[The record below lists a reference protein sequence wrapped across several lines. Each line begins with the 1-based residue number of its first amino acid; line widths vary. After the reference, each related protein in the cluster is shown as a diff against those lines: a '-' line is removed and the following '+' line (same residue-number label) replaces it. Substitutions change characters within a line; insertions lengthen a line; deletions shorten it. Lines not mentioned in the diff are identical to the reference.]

1 MVALDKLNKISVI
14 IPAYDK
20 RKLDLGDFV
29 DRVSKEVLSIA
40 SDVEIVIVCLKDDAV
55 IYSEAVVLSEKNEN
69 ISIVEHDPKIGKE
82 YAYLLE
88 GFKKTRG
95 EYVLYVDPHSKL
107 NLRALGDFRKA
118 IEKNKADIVIGSKH
132 HTSSKVDYSDLRKK
146 VGKIYYLFIRHFLG
160 LNVFDL
166 QTGMK
171 LYKREVLKRVIP
183 LIVTKKYAFDLE
195 ILTCANHLGYKIVE
209 APVEIDKSYEFEKL
223 SLPLIYHAAIDTL
236 AVFYRLRFLKFYDRM
251 IPELKSTPKVSIV
264 IAVKVYNQNLEE
276 CLNKCRELDYPD
288 YEVIVLPDEKMNK
301 DFAGIKEVPTGNV
314 LPPAKRDIGI
324 KAAQGKIIAFLDD
337 DAFPVANWIKSA
349 VRYFEDDSIAA
360 VGGPAV
366 TPDNSPERELASGV
380 VYASSMVAWKNNYRY
395 IPKTAREVDDYP
407 TCNLFVRKDALEEIG
422 GFDNK
427 FWPGEDTIVCYK
439 IVENLGKKIYYDPD
453 ALVYHR
459 RRALYIPHLK
469 QVASYALH
477 RGYFVKRYPETSMRL
492 SYFFPSLFVL
502 GVILGPILG
511 QYFELIRNIYIGL
524 MSLYL
529 IWALLIGILCD
540 SVKMAFLVI
549 SGIFLTHVT
558 YGIYFIKGLLA
569 KKLQEEMLN
578 EDTN

>member
-1 MVALDKLNKISVI
+1 MVAPDKLSKISVI

-20 RKLDLGDFV
+20 RKLGLADFV
-29 DRVSKEVLSIA
+29 DKVSKGVLSIA
-40 SDVEIVIVCLKDDAV
+40 EEVEIVIVCLKDDAI
-55 IYSEAVVLSEKNEN
+55 IYSEALVLSEKDKN

-88 GFKKTRG
+88 GFKKTKG
-95 EYVLYVDPHSKL
+95 EYILYVDPHSKL
-107 NLRALGDFRKA
+107 NLKALSGFKKA
-118 IEKNKADIVIGSKH
+118 IDKDKADVVIGSKH
-132 HTSSKVDYSDLRKK
+132 HTDSKVKYSDFRKK
-146 VGKIYYLFIRHFLG
+146 VGNLYYLFIRHFLI
-160 LNVFDL
+160 LKVFDL

-171 LYKREVLKRVIP
+171 LYKRKVLEKVIP

-195 ILTCANHLGYKIVE
+195 ILTCANHIGFKIGE

-223 SLPLIYHAAIDTL
+223 SLPLIYHVAIDTL
-236 AVFYRLRFLKFYDRM
+236 AVFYRLRFLKFYDRK
-251 IPELKSTPKVSIV
+251 IPQLKEMPKVSIV
-264 IAVKVYNQNLEE
+264 IAVKEYNQNLKK
-276 CLNKCRELDYPD
+276 CLAKCRQLDYLN
-288 YEVIVLPDEKMNK
+288 YEIIVLPDEKMKENIE
-301 DFAGIKEVPTGNV
+301 GIREIPTGNV
-314 LPPAKRDIGI
+314 FPPAKRDIGI
-324 KAAQGKIIAFLDD
+324 NVAQGKIIAFLDD
-337 DAFPVANWIKSA
+337 DAFPVAGWIKSA
-349 VRYFEDDSIAA
+349 VKYFEDDSIAA

-366 TPDNSPERELASGV
+366 TPDNSSDRELASGV
-380 VYASSMVAWKNNYRY
+380 VYASSLIAWKNNYRY

-407 TCNLFVRKDALEEIG
+407 TCNLFVRKDTLEEIG

-453 ALVYHR
+453 ALVYHK

-469 QVASYALH
+469 QVASYAIH

-492 SYFFPSLFVL
+492 SYFFPSLFVFSLILAPVL
-502 GVILGPILG
+502 GNVS
-511 QYFELIRNIYIGL
+511 ETIRNLYITV

-529 IWALLIGILCD
+529 LWALLIGILCD

-558 YGIYFIKGLLA
+558 YGIYFIKGLLS
-569 KKLQEEMLN
+569 KKLPEE
-578 EDTN
+578 DI

>member
-1 MVALDKLNKISVI
+1 MVESKKINKISAI

-20 RKLDLGDFV
+20 RQLDLAAFIEDI
-29 DRVSKEVLSIA
+29 SKEALAIA
-40 SDVEIVIVCLKDDAV
+40 QSVDIVIVCLRDDA
-55 IYSEAVVLSEKNEN
+55 IIFSEAEVLSKKHNN

-88 GFKKTRG
+88 GFKKTNG
-95 EYVLYVDPHSKL
+95 DYILYIDPHSKL
-107 NLRALGDFRKA
+107 NLGNLKRFKKVLDKERADIVVGSKQHKESKVKYSDFRK
-118 IEKNKADIVIGSKH
+118 
-132 HTSSKVDYSDLRKK
+132 KVSNLYYS
-146 VGKIYYLFIRHFLG
+146 FIKCFLG
-160 LNVFDL
+160 LKINDL

-171 LYKREVLKRVIP
+171 LYKKEALEKVLP

-195 ILTCANHLGYKIVE
+195 ILVCANHLGYKIAE
-209 APVEIDKSYEFEKL
+209 APIEIEASYEFEKL

-236 AVFYRLRFLKFYDRM
+236 AVFYRLKFLKFYDRK
-251 IPELKSTPKVSIV
+251 IPQLKSTPKVSIV
-264 IAVKVYNQNLEE
+264 IAVKEYNQNLEE
-276 CLNKCRELDYPD
+276 SINKCREIDYPD
-288 YEVIVLPDEKMNK
+288 YEIIVLPDEKMNK
-301 DFAGIKEVPTGNV
+301 EISGIREIPTGNV

-324 KAAQGKIIAFLDD
+324 KEAKGSIIAFLDD
-337 DAFPVANWIKSA
+337 DAFPVPGWIKSA
-349 VRYFEDDSIAA
+349 VRYFEDESIAA

-366 TPDNSPERELASGV
+366 TPDNSPDRELASGV
-380 VYASSMVAWKNNYRY
+380 VYASSLVAWKNNYRY

-407 TCNLFVRKDALEEIG
+407 TCNLFARKDILDKIG

-439 IVENLGKKIYYDPD
+439 IVEDEKKKIYYDPD

-459 RRALYIPHLK
+459 RRPLYIPHLK

-477 RGYFVKRYPETSMRL
+477 RGYFVKRYPETSLRP

-502 GVILGPILG
+502 GLILGPVLG
-511 QYFELIRNIYIGL
+511 LYLDWAKNIYLWVI
-524 MSLYL
+524 SIYT

-540 SVKMAFLVI
+540 TLKIALLVI

-558 YGIYFIKGLLA
+558 YGIYFIKGLFA
-569 KKLQEEMLN
+569 KKLPEE
-578 EDTN
+578 DA

>member
-1 MVALDKLNKISVI
+1 MVAVDKLSKISVI

-20 RKLDLGDFV
+20 RKLDLGNFV
-29 DRVSKEVLSIA
+29 DKVSKEVLSIA
-40 SDVEIVIVCLKDDAV
+40 EDVEIVIVCLKDDVV
-55 IYSEAVVLSEKNEN
+55 IYSEALSLSKDNEN

-88 GFKKTRG
+88 GFKKSRS
-95 EYVLYVDPHSKL
+95 EYILYVDPHSKL
-107 NLRALGDFRKA
+107 NLNALSGFRKA
-118 IEKNKADIVIGSKH
+118 IKKDKVDIVIGSKH
-132 HTSSKVDYSDLRKK
+132 HANSKVDYSDFRKK
-146 VGKIYYLFIRHFLG
+146 VGKIYYLFVRHFLG
-160 LNVFDL
+160 LNVYDL

-171 LYKREVLKRVIP
+171 LYKRDVLKKVIP

-195 ILTCANHLGYKIVE
+195 VLTCANHLGYKIAE

-236 AVFYRLRFLKFYDRM
+236 AVFYRLRFLKFYDRK
-251 IPELKSTPKVSIV
+251 IPQLKETPKVSIV
-264 IAVKVYNQNLEE
+264 IAVKEYNQNLEE
-276 CLNKCRELDYPD
+276 CLKKCREIDYPD
-288 YEVIVLPDEKMNK
+288 YEIIVLPDEKMNK
-301 DFAGIKEVPTGNV
+301 NIPDIKEVPTGNV

-324 KAAQGKIIAFLDD
+324 KEAEGKIIAFLDD
-337 DAFPVANWIKSA
+337 DAFPVANWINSA
-349 VRYFEDDSIAA
+349 VRYFGDDSIAA

-395 IPKTAREVDDYP
+395 IPKTSREVDDYP
-407 TCNLFVRKDALEEIG
+407 TCNLFVRKDVLEEIG

-453 ALVYHR
+453 ALVYHK

-492 SYFFPSLFVL
+492 SYFFPTLFVVSLVLSPFL
-502 GVILGPILG
+502 GSFSETL
-511 QYFELIRNIYIGL
+511 RNIYIAI
-524 MSLYL
+524 MSLYF

-549 SGIFLTHVT
+549 GGIFLTHVT
-558 YGIYFIKGLLA
+558 YGIYFVKGLLS
-569 KKLQEEMLN
+569 KKLPE
-578 EDTN
+578 EDT

>member
-1 MVALDKLNKISVI
+1 MVALDKLSKISVI

-20 RKLDLGDFV
+20 RKLGLADFV
-29 DRVSKEVLSIA
+29 DKVSQEVLSIA
-40 SDVEIVIVCLKDDAV
+40 LDVEIVIVCLKDDAI
-55 IYSEAVVLSEKNEN
+55 IYSEALVLSEKNKN

-88 GFKKTRG
+88 GFKKTKG
-95 EYVLYVDPHSKL
+95 EYILYVDPHSKL
-107 NLRALGDFRKA
+107 NLKALSGFRKV
-118 IEKNKADIVIGSKH
+118 IDKDKVDIVIGSKH
-132 HTSSKVDYSDLRKK
+132 HVNSRVEYSDFRKK
-146 VGKIYYLFIRHFLG
+146 IGNLYYLFIRHFLG
-160 LNVFDL
+160 LKVYDL

-171 LYKREVLKRVIP
+171 LYKRKVLEKVIP

-195 ILTCANHLGYKIVE
+195 ILTCANHLGFKIGE

-223 SLPLIYHAAIDTL
+223 GLPLIYHAAIDTL
-236 AVFYRLRFLKFYDRM
+236 AVFYRLRFLKFYDRK
-251 IPELKSTPKVSIV
+251 IPQLKETPKVSIV
-264 IAVKVYNQNLEE
+264 IAVKVYNQNLKE
-276 CLNKCRELDYPD
+276 CLIKCSQIDYPD
-288 YEVIVLPDEKMNK
+288 YEIIVLPDEKM
-301 DFAGIKEVPTGNV
+301 KEDISDIIEIPTGNV

-324 KAAQGKIIAFLDD
+324 KAAGGKIIAFLDD
-337 DAFPVANWIKSA
+337 DAFPVSNWIKSA

-395 IPKTAREVDDYP
+395 IPKTSRQVDDYP
-407 TCNLFVRKDALEEIG
+407 TCNLFVRKDVLEEIG

-453 ALVYHR
+453 ALVYHK

-469 QVASYALH
+469 QVASYAIH

-502 GVILGPILG
+502 GLVLGPVLG
-511 QYFELIRNIYIGL
+511 NVSDMIRNLYITV

-529 IWALLIGILCD
+529 LWALLIGILCD

-558 YGIYFIKGLLA
+558 YGIYFIKGLLS
-569 KKLQEEMLN
+569 KKLPE
-578 EDTN
+578 EDT

>member
-1 MVALDKLNKISVI
+1 MVAPDKLSKISVI

-20 RKLDLGDFV
+20 RKLGLADFV
-29 DRVSKEVLSIA
+29 DKVSKGVLSIA
-40 SDVEIVIVCLKDDAV
+40 EEVEIVIVCLKDDAI
-55 IYSEAVVLSEKNEN
+55 IYSEALVLSEKNKN

-88 GFKKTRG
+88 GFKKTKG
-95 EYVLYVDPHSKL
+95 EYILYVDPHSKL
-107 NLRALGDFRKA
+107 NLKALSGFRKV
-118 IEKNKADIVIGSKH
+118 ISKDKVDVVIGSKH
-132 HTSSKVDYSDLRKK
+132 HVNSRVEYSDFRKK
-146 VGKIYYLFIRHFLG
+146 VGNLYYLFIRHFLG
-160 LNVFDL
+160 LKVYDL

-171 LYKREVLKRVIP
+171 LYKREVLEKVLP

-195 ILTCANHLGYKIVE
+195 ILTCANHLGFKITE

-223 SLPLIYHAAIDTL
+223 GLPLIYHAAIDTL
-236 AVFYRLRFLKFYDRM
+236 AVFYRLRFLKFYDRK
-251 IPELKSTPKVSIV
+251 IPQLKETPKVSIV
-264 IAVKVYNQNLEE
+264 IAVQEYNQNLKE
-276 CLNKCRELDYPD
+276 CLIKCSQIDYPD
-288 YEVIVLPDEKMNK
+288 YEVIVLPDEKM
-301 DFAGIKEVPTGNV
+301 KEDISDIIEIPTGNV

-324 KAAQGKIIAFLDD
+324 KAAGGKIIAFLDD
-337 DAFPVANWIKSA
+337 DAFPVSNWIKSA

-395 IPKTAREVDDYP
+395 IPKTSRQVDDYP
-407 TCNLFVRKDALEEIG
+407 TCNLFVRKDVLEKIG

-453 ALVYHR
+453 ALVYHK

-469 QVASYALH
+469 QVASYAIH
-477 RGYFVKRYPETSMRL
+477 RGYFVKRYPETSRRL

-502 GVILGPILG
+502 GLVLGPVLG
-511 QYFELIRNIYIGL
+511 NVSEMIRNLYITV

-529 IWALLIGILCD
+529 LWALLIGILCD
-540 SVKMAFLVI
+540 SVKIAFLVI

-558 YGIYFIKGLLA
+558 YGIYFIKGLLS
-569 KKLQEEMLN
+569 KKLPE
-578 EDTN
+578 EDT

>member
-1 MVALDKLNKISVI
+1 MVAVNKLSEISVI

-29 DRVSKEVLSIA
+29 DKVSKKVLSIA
-40 SDVEIVIVCLKDDAV
+40 SDIEVVIVCLRDDIA
-55 IYSEAVVLSEKNEN
+55 IYSQALSLSKDNKN

-88 GFKKTRG
+88 GFKKTKS
-95 EYVLYVDPHSKL
+95 EYILYIDPHSKL
-107 NLRALGDFRKA
+107 NLKALSGFRES
-118 IEKNKADIVIGSKH
+118 IEKDKADIVIGSKH
-132 HTSSKVDYSDLRKK
+132 HASSKVDYSDFRKK
-146 VGKIYYLFIRHFLG
+146 IGNIYYLFIRHFLG
-160 LNVFDL
+160 LKVYDL

-171 LYKREVLKRVIP
+171 LYKRKVLEKVIP

-195 ILTCANHLGYKIVE
+195 ILTCANHLGYKIGE

-236 AVFYRLRFLKFYDRM
+236 AVFYRLKFLKFYDRK

-264 IAVKVYNQNLEE
+264 IAVKEYNQNLEE
-276 CLNKCRELDYPD
+276 CLKKCREIDYPD
-288 YEVIVLPDEKMNK
+288 YEIIVLPDEKMNK
-301 DFAGIKEVPTGNV
+301 DIPDIREVPTGNV

-395 IPKTAREVDDYP
+395 IPKAAREVDDYP
-407 TCNLFVRKDALEEIG
+407 TCNLFVRKDVLEEIG

-453 ALVYHR
+453 TLVYHR

-477 RGYFVKRYPETSMRL
+477 RGYFVKRFPETSRRL
-492 SYFFPSLFVL
+492 SYFFPTLFVVAL
-502 GVILGPILG
+502 VLGPFLG
-511 QYFELIRNIYIGL
+511 SFFETLRNIYIIVIGF
-524 MSLYL
+524 YF
-529 IWALLIGILCD
+529 IWAILIGILCD
-540 SVKMAFLVI
+540 SAKIAFLVI
-549 SGIFLTHVT
+549 SGIFLTHTT
-558 YGIYFIKGLLA
+558 YGIYFIKGLLS
-569 KKLQEEMLN
+569 KKLQEEMSN
-578 EDTN
+578 EDIN